1 MSEMGEAAPVVMPAK
16 RRGAQLIMLA
26 FAVLIVMGAYA
37 NVGLALDDQI
47 PAGMLTYGLGLGGL
61 MLAAYLV
68 LAKWAPWADPL
79 ILPLVTLVNGLG
91 LVMIYRLE
99 NSGNSQQAG
108 ASATSQIVM
117 TGVGVV
123 LFAVTLIVLR
133 DHRRLQ
139 RLSYTAGLI
148 GVVLLISPLLP
159 GLGKEINGA
168 RIWIGVGGATIQ
180 PAEFAKIALV
190 VFFAGYLV
198 SKRDVLALAGRRL
211 LFIDLP
217 RARDLGPVIITWAI
231 AIGVLVM
238 QKDLGSSLL
247 LFGAFVV
254 MLYIATQRTSWV
266 LIGILLFAGGAFL
279 AGQLFE
285 HVGAR
290 FDTWLDPSSAIH
302 YGNAAICLKDPPGD
316 PLCSKSFQV
325 MQGLFGL
332 GAGGVLG
339 TGLGQGHPDLI
350 PLAFSD
356 FIFPAAGE
364 EIGLTGLMALL
375 MVYALIVQRGLRT
388 SLAARDP
395 YSKLLAGGLS
405 FILAWQVFIIV
416 GGVTN
421 LIPLTGLTT
430 PFMSQG
436 GSALLANWVL
446 IALLVRM
453 SDAARQPPPQAIQNE
468 GMTQVFQR

>member
-1 MSEMGEAAPVVMPAK
+1 MSEVAASAVPMPAK

-26 FAVLIVMGAYA
+26 LAVLMVMGAYA
-37 NVGLALDDQI
+37 NVGLAMNDTI
-47 PAGMLTYGLGLGGL
+47 PASMLTYGLSLGGL

-68 LAKWAPWADPL
+68 LAKFAPWADPL

-99 NSGNSQQAG
+99 NSGAKLQSG
-108 ASATSQIVM
+108 ASTTSQIIM
-117 TGVGVV
+117 TGAGVV
-123 LFAVTLIVLR
+123 LFAVTLLVLR
-133 DHRRLQ
+133 DHRTLQ
-139 RLSYTAGLI
+139 RLTYTAGLV
-148 GVVLLISPLLP
+148 GVVLLISPLVP

-168 RIWIGVGGATIQ
+168 RIWIGFGAASIQ

-198 SKRDVLALAGRRL
+198 AKRDVLALAGRRL

-217 RARDLGPVIITWAI
+217 RARDLGPVIITWAV

-247 LFGAFVV
+247 LFGGFVV
-254 MLYIATQRTSWV
+254 MLYVATQRTSWV
-266 LIGILLFAGGAFL
+266 LIGILLFVGGAFL
-279 AGQLFE
+279 AGQIFS
-285 HVGAR
+285 HVGDR
-290 FDTWLDPSSAIH
+290 FDVWLDPGSSAYYDRE
-302 YGNAAICLKDPPGD
+302 YGGSYQI
-316 PLCSKSFQV
+316 

-332 GAGGVLG
+332 GAGGILG

-356 FIFPAAGE
+356 FIFPATGE
-364 EIGLTGLMALL
+364 ELGLTGIMALL
-375 MVYALIVQRGLRT
+375 MIYALIVERGLRT

-395 YSKLLAGGLS
+395 YSKLLASGLS

-421 LIPLTGLTT
+421 LIPLTGLVT

-436 GSALLANWVL
+436 GSALLANWIL

-453 SDAARQPPPQAIQNE
+453 SDAARRPPPQAIQNE
-468 GMTQVFQR
+468 GLTQVFQR

>member
-1 MSEMGEAAPVVMPAK
+1 MSEVAISPVPMPAK

-26 FAVLIVMGAYA
+26 LAVLIIMGAYA
-37 NVGLALDDQI
+37 NVGLAIDGQV
-47 PAGMLTYGLGLGGL
+47 PAGMLTYGLSLGGL

-68 LAKWAPWADPL
+68 LAKFAPWADPL

-99 NSGNSQQAG
+99 QSDLIGMRG
-108 ASATSQIVM
+108 ASATNQIVM
-117 TGVGVV
+117 TGIGVV
-123 LFAVTLIVLR
+123 LFTVTLLVLR
-133 DHRRLQ
+133 DHRTLQ
-139 RLSYTAGLI
+139 RLTYTAGLV
-148 GVVLLISPLLP
+148 GVILLVSPLVP

-168 RIWIGVGGATIQ
+168 RIWIGFGSATIQ

-198 SKRDVLALAGRRL
+198 AKRDVLALAGRRL

-217 RARDLGPVIITWAI
+217 RARDLGPVLITWAV
-231 AIGVLVM
+231 AIGVLVL

-247 LFGAFVV
+247 LFGGFVV
-254 MLYIATQRTSWV
+254 MLYVATQRTSWV
-266 LIGILLFAGGAFL
+266 LIGILLFVGGAFL
-279 AGQLFE
+279 AGQIFS
-285 HVGAR
+285 HVGDR
-290 FDTWLDPSSAIH
+290 FDVWLNPGSSEYYDREFGGSYQI
-302 YGNAAICLKDPPGD
+302 
-316 PLCSKSFQV
+316 

-332 GAGGVLG
+332 GAGGILG

-356 FIFPAAGE
+356 FIFNAMGE
-364 EIGLTGLMALL
+364 ELGLTGLMAIL
-375 MVYALIVQRGLRT
+375 MIYALIVQRGLRT

-395 YSKLLAGGLS
+395 FSKLLAGGLS

-421 LIPLTGLTT
+421 LIPLTGLVT

-436 GSALLANWVL
+436 GSALLANWIL
-446 IALLVRM
+446 IALLVRT
-453 SDAARQPPPQAIQNE
+453 SDAARRPPPQAIQNE
-468 GMTQVFQR
+468 GLTQVFQR

>member
-1 MSEMGEAAPVVMPAK
+1 MSEVAEAPVLMPAK
-16 RRGAQLIMLA
+16 RRGAQLAMLA
-26 FAVLIVMGAYA
+26 FAVVIIMGAYA
-37 NVGLALDDQI
+37 NVGLALDGKI
-47 PAGMLTYGLGLGGL
+47 PAGMLTYGLSLGGL

-68 LAKWAPWADPL
+68 LAKFAPWADPL

-99 NSGNSQQAG
+99 NSNSTLQAG
-108 ASATSQIVM
+108 ASSTQQILM

-133 DHRRLQ
+133 DQRMLQ
-139 RLSYTAGLI
+139 RLTYTAGLV
-148 GVVLLISPLLP
+148 GMGLLISPLVP

-168 RIWIGVGGATIQ
+168 RIWIGFGAATIQ

-190 VFFAGYLV
+190 IFFAGYLV
-198 SKRDVLALAGRRL
+198 AKRDVLALAGRRL

-217 RARDLGPVIITWAI
+217 RARDLGPVLITWGI
-231 AIGVLVM
+231 SIGVLVM

-254 MLYIATQRTSWV
+254 MLYVATQRTSWV
-266 LIGILLFAGGAFL
+266 LIGILLFVGGAWL
-279 AGQLFE
+279 AGRLFT
-285 HVGAR
+285 HVGDR
-290 FDTWLDPSSAIH
+290 FDVWLDPGSNVFYNRAFGGSYQI
-302 YGNAAICLKDPPGD
+302 
-316 PLCSKSFQV
+316 

-332 GAGGVLG
+332 GAGGIMG

-356 FIFPAAGE
+356 FIFPATGE

-375 MVYALIVQRGLRT
+375 MIYALIVQRGLRT
-388 SLAARDP
+388 SLAAREP
-395 YSKLLAGGLS
+395 FSKLLAGGLS

-421 LIPLTGLTT
+421 LIPLTGLVT

-436 GSALLANWVL
+436 GSALLANWIL

>member
-1 MSEMGEAAPVVMPAK
+1 MSEVAVSPVPMPAK

-26 FAVLIVMGAYA
+26 LAVLIVMGAYA
-37 NVGLALDDQI
+37 NVGLAMDGQV
-47 PAGMLTYGLGLGGL
+47 PAGMLTYGLSLGGL

-68 LAKWAPWADPL
+68 LAKFAPWADPL

-99 NSGNSQQAG
+99 QSDLVGMAG
-108 ASATSQIVM
+108 ASATNQIIM
-117 TGVGVV
+117 TGIGVV
-123 LFAVTLIVLR
+123 LFAVTLLVLR
-133 DHRRLQ
+133 DHRTLQ
-139 RLSYTAGLI
+139 RLTYTAGLV
-148 GVVLLISPLLP
+148 GVVLLVSPLVP

-168 RIWIGVGGATIQ
+168 RIWIGFGSATIQ

-190 VFFAGYLV
+190 IFFAGYLV
-198 SKRDVLALAGRRL
+198 AKRDVLALAGRRL

-217 RARDLGPVIITWAI
+217 RARDLGPVLITWAV
-231 AIGVLVM
+231 AIGVLVL

-247 LFGAFVV
+247 LFGGFVV
-254 MLYIATQRTSWV
+254 MLYVATQRTSWV
-266 LIGILLFAGGAFL
+266 LIGILLFVGGAFL
-279 AGQLFE
+279 AGQLFS
-285 HVGAR
+285 HVGDR
-290 FDTWLDPSSAIH
+290 FDVWLNPTSNEYYERQ
-302 YGNAAICLKDPPGD
+302 YGGSYQI
-316 PLCSKSFQV
+316 

-332 GAGGVLG
+332 GAGGILG

-350 PLAFSD
+350 PLAYSD
-356 FIFPAAGE
+356 FIFNATGE
-364 EIGLTGLMALL
+364 ELGLTGLMAIL
-375 MVYALIVQRGLRT
+375 MIYALIVERGLRT

-421 LIPLTGLTT
+421 LIPLTGLVT

-436 GSALLANWVL
+436 GSALLANWIL
-446 IALLVRM
+446 IALLVRT
-453 SDAARQPPPQAIQNE
+453 SDAARRPPPQAIQNE
-468 GMTQVFQR
+468 GLTQVFQR